1 MKLLTNLEKK
11 ICLFKC
17 QITAQISTIAE
28 SACSEYGE
36 VLSVAKNMSLDD
48 YFWLTGLVVP
58 E

>member
-36 VLSVAKNMSLDD
+36 VLSVAKNVSLDD
-48 YFWLTGLVVP
+48 YF
-58 E
+58 